1 MLWKYFFS
9 HIQKEKADYISL
21 KYSISQKI
29 TRFMNAVKR
38 FSIGINLEKREN
50 TGNNNH
56 LT

>member
-1 MLWKYFFS
+1 
-9 HIQKEKADYISL
+9 
-21 KYSISQKI
+21 
-29 TRFMNAVKR
+29 MNAVKR